1 MDVGMSLLFQSDGY
15 LNSETDASP
24 GNDLDVYRR
33 DIELAKMAEPLGFD
47 SLWTIE
53 HHFTGYGMSPEPLQ
67 FLAFMAGQTTN
78 IRLGSM
84 VLVLPWHNPV
94 RVTDAVAM
102 LDNLCDG
109 RFTLGIGRG
118 VGKIEFEG
126 MGVPMEESRERFV
139 ECAELMLG
147 GLEQGFVEYCGK
159 HFQQPKR
166 FIRPAPTRSFRGRTY
181 ASAVSPESIEIMAR
195 LGVGLLLVPQK
206 PWEVIIEEVKT
217 YREIYEQ
224 VNGEQAPVPLVVNE
238 VFVDTDSVRANELGA
253 MLIGD
258 YYEACLKHYE
268 LGGQHFHGMKGYE
281 YYEKTA
287 ANIQSH
293 DTETVRHWYT
303 DLQTFGTPDQ
313 CVEKVAFIQE
323 SIGCAEF
330 IGWFSFSGIPTDE
343 AKRNVLLFTEEVMPR
358 IRKL

>member
-1 MDVGMSLLFQSDGY
+1 MDVGMSLLFQNDGY
-15 LNSETDASP
+15 LGSETDAAP
-24 GNDLDVYRR
+24 GNDLEVYRR
-33 DIELAKMAEPLGFD
+33 DIELARMAEPLGFD
-47 SLWTIE
+47 SLWAVE
-53 HHFTGYGMSPEPLQ
+53 HHFTGYAMVPDTLQ
-67 FLAFMAGQTTN
+67 FLSFMAGQTTN

-84 VLVLPWHNPV
+84 VLVLPWHNPA
-94 RVTDAVAM
+94 RVADAIAM

-139 ECAELMLG
+139 ECAELVLD
-147 GLEQGFVEYCGK
+147 GLDQGFIEYAGK
-159 HFQQPKR
+159 HLQQPKR
-166 FIRPAPTRSFRGRTY
+166 FIRPAPTRTFRGRTY

-206 PWEVIIEEVKT
+206 PWASIIEEVKT
-217 YREIYEQ
+217 YREVYEQ
-224 VNGEQAPVPLVVNE
+224 VNGEAAPLPLVCNE
-238 VFVDTDSVRANELGA
+238 VFVDTDAARANELGA
-253 MLIGD
+253 LLIGD
-258 YYEACLKHYE
+258 YYQTCLKHYE
-268 LGGQHFHGMKGYE
+268 LGGQHFQGMKGYE
-281 YYEKTA
+281 YYEKSA
-287 ANIQSH
+287 ADIQAH

-303 DLQTFGTPDQ
+303 DLQVYGTPDQ

-330 IGWFSFSGIPTDE
+330 IGWFSYSGIPTEE

-358 IRKL
+358 LRKL